1 MGVVST
7 FLRRLNSTPS
17 PSDFLSPI
25 SWLLGSSSRVAPF
38 RARRDKTAFP
48 RVNPGLY
55 FFGPLGH
62 RQSPKIFLRRP
73 LSRNVQTAGAPQRL
87 EGSARRFVGI

>member
-48 RVNPGLY
+48 RVNPGLN
-55 FFGPLGH
+55 GT
-62 RQSPKIFLRRP
+62 KIRH
-73 LSRNVQTAGAPQRL
+73 
-87 EGSARRFVGI
+87 I